1 MASALTLALA
11 ACNSGTDGTGP
22 GADRPVGLGF
32 QIARTSSASALA
44 AAGVSADGSPFTGE
58 APVVTPTLAGLQIM
72 RDTDV
77 ILVTKAQLVVKD
89 VKLKTLTASCLDD
102 DADDDN
108 RSDSGPVNA
117 DGKSGSSSH
126 DDDDDGCAEMHLGP
140 VLVNMPVT
148 GLDGAR
154 VTVDVPPGTYTSV
167 RLSLHKVT
175 SNDGADALFR
185 QTYPDFR
192 DISVRL
198 EGTYNGTPFIFINDV
213 NAKIEVPLESP
224 LVVGA
229 GGDDVTVL
237 IDLSSWFLR
246 PQGGLYAP
254 SLANTPGSVRAAV
267 QNNIRAAFRAF
278 RDHDRDGRKD

>member
-1 MASALTLALA
+1 M
-11 ACNSGTDGTGP
+11 
-22 GADRPVGLGF
+22 
-32 QIARTSSASALA
+32 
-44 AAGVSADGSPFTGE
+44 
-58 APVVTPTLAGLQIM
+58 TPTLSGLQIT

-102 DADDDN
+102 DDADDD
-108 RSDSGPVNA
+108 A
-117 DGKSGSSSH
+117 
-126 DDDDDGCAEMHLGP
+126 DDDDGCAEMHLGP
-140 VLVNMPVT
+140 ILVNVPVT

-154 VTVDVPPGTYTSV
+154 VTVDVPSGTYTSV

-185 QTYPDFR
+185 QTHPDFR

-198 EGTYNGTPFIFINDV
+198 EGTFNGTPFIFVNDV

>member
-1 MASALTLALA
+1 MRSFLRTSLPGAMASALTLALA
-11 ACNSGTDGTGP
+11 ACNNGTDGTGP

-32 QIARTSSASALA
+32 QIARTSSASAPA
-44 AAGVSADGSPFTGE
+44 AAGVSADGSPFTGD
-58 APVVTPTLAGLQIM
+58 APVVTPTLAGLQIT

-102 DADDDN
+102 DDADDD
-108 RSDSGPVNA
+108 A
-117 DGKSGSSSH
+117 
-126 DDDDDGCAEMHLGP
+126 DDDDGCAEMHLGP
-140 VLVNMPVT
+140 ILVNVPVT

-154 VTVDVPPGTYTSV
+154 VTVDVPSGTYTSV

-185 QTYPDFR
+185 QTHPDFR

-198 EGTYNGTPFIFINDV
+198 EGTFNGTPFIFVNDV